1 MYDNAPTSGGSGP
14 RHNPFARAS
23 LQRTLSC
30 TYVTP
35 TNETALEVAVDQF
48 GPVAISIDATQASFK
63 IVLIKLPPSWPKIN
77 FLNETKDFMDYQ
89 FGIYEGG
96 CSSDPKRANHGVLIV
111 GYDERKI
118 NWKLVI
124 LLFYLNIAYVIIE

>member
-1 MYDNAPTSGGSGP
+1 MNGEDYTYREHDGKCRYKESGVVGTP
-14 RHNPFARAS
+14 K
-23 LQRTLSC
+23 SC

-35 TNETALEVAVDQF
+35 TNETALEAAVDKF
-48 GPVAISIDATQASFK
+48 GPVAISIDATQESFK
-63 IVLIKLPPSWPKIN
+63 IVIIKLPPFCQKIN
-77 FLNETKDFMDYQ
+77 FLKETKDFMDYQ

-118 NWKLVI
+118 NRKLK
-124 LLFYLNIAYVIIE
+124 FYLNIVYVITV